1 MIPWILGGLLGF
13 GCILL
18 IIAFIL
24 QIMAKERA
32 RLARI
37 NSRFQGAASHVEV
50 EGGLGSTD
58 LLKKKKKVQTPI
70 ARKSLR
76 DGAREFLLGNVFWFS
91 SLKRF
96 SYFVTASIALTLAI
110 WILIGIDIFIS
121 LTMGISLFLF
131 INGALRKRKI
141 VKRREAI
148 DEKVP
153 EVMEMIVRSLRIGAP
168 ISTAMA
174 QVGRDLNGPLAEE
187 FAIVSQEIAYGKDMN
202 IALREMADRCE
213 NQDLSFFATAVQI
226 QSGSG
231 GNLAEVLARLA
242 AITRGRFQ
250 LKRKIAAVTGE
261 AKWSG
266 KFLSAFPIFAC
277 LALLAVNPDYFDNI
291 TDEPYFLWILIV
303 AGVLMLLNIVF
314 MRYMTNLGE

>member
-18 IIAFIL
+18 IMAVIL
-24 QIMAKERA
+24 QIMAKEREQ
-32 RLARI
+32 LARI
-37 NSRFQGAASHVEV
+37 NSRFQGSSSHVEV
-50 EGGLGSTD
+50 DARLGPTD
-58 LLKKKKKVQTPI
+58 LLKKKKKSQTPI

-76 DGAREFLLGNVFWFS
+76 DVARGVLLENIFWLS

-96 SYFVTASIALTLAI
+96 SYFCIASAALMLPI
-110 WILIGIDIFIS
+110 WILIGVNIFIA
-121 LTMGISLFLF
+121 LAMGISLFLF
-131 INGALRKRKI
+131 INGVLRKRKMA
-141 VKRREAI
+141 KRREAI
-148 DEKVP
+148 EEKVP

-187 FAIVSQEIAYGKDMN
+187 FSIVSQEVAYGKDMN
-202 IALREMADRCE
+202 IALREMAERCE

-242 AITRGRFQ
+242 TITRGRFQ
-250 LKRKIAAVTGE
+250 LKRKVAAVTGE

-266 KFLSAFPIFAC
+266 KFLSVFPIFAC
-277 LALLAVNPDYFDNI
+277 LALLAVNPNYFDNI
-291 TDEPYFLWILIV
+291 IDEPYFAWLLIV
-303 AGVLMLLNIVF
+303 AGTLMLLNIVF